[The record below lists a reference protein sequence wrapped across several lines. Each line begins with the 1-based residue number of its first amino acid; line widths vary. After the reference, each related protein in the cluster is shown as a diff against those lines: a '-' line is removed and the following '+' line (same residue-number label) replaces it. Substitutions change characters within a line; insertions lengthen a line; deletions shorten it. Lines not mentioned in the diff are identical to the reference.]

1 MFEDSFVVSQLS
13 PVPAAKRW
21 TRAGSAVVQLA
32 IAAALA
38 TLPLLHPE
46 RLSLHLTTPVLVT
59 PPLPKPAVQIV
70 QQRNSASTTGLTP
83 EPTQDTQSPPSMIRR
98 DPGPAIDPPA
108 PLISTGTGM
117 FADNGLPGAVTNT
130 GPGPTTELAVRPERP
145 KRISISSGISMGM
158 LLVPIRPIY
167 PAIAR
172 AARVEGTVVVEAVIS
187 KTGKLESLHV
197 VSGPEMLR
205 NASLDAI
212 RAAQYRP
219 YLLNGEPTEV
229 QTTFTVNFKIGS

>member
-1 MFEDSFVVSQLS
+1 MFEDSFIESKLS
-13 PVPAAKRW
+13 PVPARKRW
-21 TRAGSAVVQLA
+21 TMAGSAVAQLA

-46 RLSLHLTTPVLVT
+46 RLSLHIATPVLVT
-59 PPLPKPAVQIV
+59 PPLPKPPVQIV
-70 QQRNSASTTGLTP
+70 QQQKIASTPGLTQ
-83 EPTQDTQSPPSMIRR
+83 EPQNIQPQLPIIRR
-98 DPGPAIDPPA
+98 APGPIDPPA
-108 PLISTGTGM
+108 PLLFTGTGM
-117 FADNGLPGAVTNT
+117 SADNALPGAVTSAGSGST
-130 GPGPTTELAVRPERP
+130 MELTVRPERP
-145 KRISISSGISMGM
+145 KRVSISSGISLGM
-158 LLVPIRPIY
+158 LLAPIRPIY

-212 RAAQYRP
+212 RSAQYRP

-229 QTTFTVNFKIGS
+229 QTTFTVNFRIGS